1 MKVLDKLPKHFLLI
15 AGLLS
20 WAFYGCGNKDDEIKK
35 VEEYTGPI
43 VELGPAT
50 TYYSDSAVV
59 KMKMEAPHQLEYGNG
74 DREFPEGLH
83 LEFFDINGNRTSTL
97 RANYCYYTSKED
109 LYKATGNV
117 VVINTQNGDRLDT
130 EELFWNQK
138 KETVFTDKFVKI
150 EQNGELQMGD
160 GLEAKQD
167 FSYWKLINYKG
178 TIDLKDQ

>member
-1 MKVLDKLPKHFLLI
+1 MNGLQSRYQWVLVFGGLLI
-15 AGLLS
+15 
-20 WAFYGCGNKDDEIKK
+20 WAVSSCGNKEDDLKK

-43 VELGPAT
+43 VELGPAV

-59 KMKMEAPHQLEYGNG
+59 KMKLEAPRQLEMGNG

-83 LEFFDINGNRTSTL
+83 IEFFDLTGASTSTL

-117 VVINTQNGDRLDT
+117 VIINTLTGDRLDT
-130 EELFWNQK
+130 EELFWNRS
-138 KETVFTDKFVKI
+138 KETVFTEKFVKI
-150 EQNGELQMGD
+150 VQDGDLQTGN

-167 FSYWKLINYKG
+167 FSSWRLKNFTG
-178 TIDLKDQ
+178 TMSMQEN